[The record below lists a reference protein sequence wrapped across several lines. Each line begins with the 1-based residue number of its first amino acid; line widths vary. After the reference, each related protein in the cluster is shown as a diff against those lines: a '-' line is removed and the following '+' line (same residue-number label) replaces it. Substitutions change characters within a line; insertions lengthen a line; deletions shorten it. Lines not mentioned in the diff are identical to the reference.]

1 MVYALCKRL
10 YKVFYPPAPSVPSA
24 SPLKIGILGAANIAP
39 IALIL
44 PAKNHPDAVVHAV
57 AARDQARADAFAK
70 KWGIGKAYGGAGAYQ
85 KLLDDPEIEA
95 IYNPLPNGLHYEWT
109 MKALLAGKHVLLE
122 KPSADTAEE
131 TRKMFE
137 LAEKKGLVLLEA
149 FHYRFHPA
157 AQRAKEIVASG
168 EIGDITSIEVSLQVP
183 RGIIGDG
190 DIRLKHELGGGAFM
204 DMGCYTMSAARY
216 LAGADPVKVTS
227 ATADTASKFPKIDL
241 GTTAVLA
248 FPSKPAGV
256 SETSEADSQSTYPVT
271 LKTHFRLSPRL
282 GFIPAMPQVYAK
294 VVGTRGE
301 VKLFNFAG
309 PYIYHYITVKRTNE
323 KGKVVSSRTEKRYGE
338 GEKNGWSTYRFQL
351 EAFVDK
357 VRGRTPQHWF
367 DGADS
372 IANLTWIEHVYEAT
386 DLGVRPA
393 STAEIPGVI

>member
-1 MVYALCKRL
+1 MVYAVCKRL
-10 YKVFYPPAPSVPSA
+10 YRVFYPLPPTSPSA
-24 SPLKIGILGAANIAP
+24 TPLRIGILGAANIAP

-57 AARDQARADAFAK
+57 AARDQTRADAFAK
-70 KWGIGKAYGGAGAYQ
+70 KWGIPKAYGGSGAYQ

-95 IYNPLPNGLHYEWT
+95 VYNPLPNGLHYEWT
-109 MKALLAGKHVLLE
+109 MKALMAGKHVLLE

-168 EIGDITSIEVSLQVP
+168 EIGDITSIEVSLGVP
-183 RGIIGDG
+183 RGIFGDD
-190 DIRLKHELGGGAFM
+190 DIRLKYELGGGSFM
-204 DMGCYTMSAARY
+204 DMGCYTMSTARY

-227 ATADTASKFPKIDL
+227 ATADTASKFPKIDI

-248 FPSKPAGV
+248 FPSKSGD
-256 SETSEADSQSTYPVT
+256 SESSESQRTYPVT
-271 LKTHFRLSPRL
+271 LKTHFRIPPRL
-282 GFIPAMPQVYAK
+282 GFIPVMPQVYAK

-301 VKLFNFAG
+301 LKFLNFAG
-309 PYIYHYITVKRTNE
+309 PYIYHYIDAKKTDE
-323 KGKVVSSRTEKRYGE
+323 KGNVVSSRTEKRYGE
-338 GEKNGWSTYRFQL
+338 GEKYGWSTYRFQL

-372 IANLTWIEHVYEAT
+372 VTNLTWIERVYEAT

-393 STAEIPGVI
+393 STVEIPGVI